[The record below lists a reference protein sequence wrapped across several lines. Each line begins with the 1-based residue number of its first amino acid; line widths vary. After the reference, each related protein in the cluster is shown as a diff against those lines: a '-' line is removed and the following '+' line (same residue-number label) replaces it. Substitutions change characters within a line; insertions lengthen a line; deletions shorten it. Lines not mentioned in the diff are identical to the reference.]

1 VTSVTVDQ
9 LFDLVMAMALI
20 AVAWIALSSPR
31 LFKGVVLFIAF
42 GLLMSIAW
50 MRLGAP
56 DIGLAEAAI
65 GAGVTGALLLDAV
78 RQMRGSR
85 E

>member
-1 VTSVTVDQ
+1 V
-9 LFDLVMAMALI
+9 I
-20 AVAWIALSSPR
+20 
-31 LFKGVVLFIAF
+31 FITF
-42 GLLMSIAW
+42 GLLMAIAW

-78 RQMRGSR
+78 RQMSRSRG
-85 E
+85 

>member
-1 VTSVTVDQ
+1 MSVAIDQ
-9 LFDLVMAMALI
+9 LFDLLMAAALI
-20 AVAWIALSSPR
+20 AVAWISLSSPD

-78 RQMRGSR
+78 RQMSR
-85 E
+85 SQE